1 MLSSSYPK
9 RLRRKTK
16 IRLVSALSCFY
27 RRLFYLFRTG
37 AKKKEKGND
46 GEKPNRKTPE
56 KDQQIL
62 KRKIENRAQRKTG
75 RDAARAM
82 GFSISRDLH

>member
-1 MLSSSYPK
+1 MKTEKALGVTQSK
-9 RLRRKTK
+9 RELP
-16 IRLVSALSCFY
+16 
-27 RRLFYLFRTG
+27 RTG
-37 AKKKEKGND
+37 ARKKEKDND

-75 RDAARAM
+75 QDAARL
-82 GFSISRDLH
+82 FQTTDHFSTSKSSSIS

>member
-1 MLSSSYPK
+1 MAGSVYSPFPS
-9 RLRRKTK
+9 LR
-16 IRLVSALSCFY
+16 A
-27 RRLFYLFRTG
+27 G
-37 AKKKEKGND
+37 ARKKEKDND

-75 RDAARAM
+75 RDAARL
-82 GFSISRDLH
+82 FQRQIISPLPSLAPFLNFY